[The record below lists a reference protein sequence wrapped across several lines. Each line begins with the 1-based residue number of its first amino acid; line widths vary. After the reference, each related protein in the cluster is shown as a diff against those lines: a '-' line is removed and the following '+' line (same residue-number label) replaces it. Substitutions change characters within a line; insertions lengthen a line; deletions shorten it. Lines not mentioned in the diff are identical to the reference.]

1 MGMLDDV
8 IVNAKSAAN
17 VVGKKAAQLVDISKL
32 RISAA
37 DLGNE
42 ISKQFES
49 LGRAVYEAQKAGGDV
64 AQLVSENAKTIDDL
78 NEQLEAVN
86 AQLASAREK
95 TVCLNCGQENP
106 QGSVYC
112 CKCGHKLSEEL

>member
-32 RISAA
+32 RISVA
-37 DLGNE
+37 DLNNE
-42 ISKQFES
+42 ISKQYES
-49 LGRAVYEAQKAGGDV
+49 LGRAAYDAQKSGGD
-64 AQLVSENAKTIDDL
+64 LSEEISERAKTIDDL
-78 NEQLEAVN
+78 NEQLNAVN
-86 AQLASAREK
+86 EQLAAAREK
-95 TVCLNCGQENP
+95 LVCPNCGQENA

-112 CKCGHKLSEEL
+112 SKCGQKLSDD